1 MPKAAQASAVATQI
15 RWRTEACCVKG
26 RSIDLPLMGVNG
38 RHTGVQM
45 NSLRHMSAVG
55 ALGHLGSIDA
65 GQPHSHGLAGLAD
78 PDGVA
83 VTDRDHAGALAL
95 GAGRQWPAGHG
106 CQQHSQQQTS
116 IHGGSLQREQFDAGP
131 ASLLQIPARR
141 TKLGIGSGSVM
152 ARFALLL
159 SLAAVAVGGP
169 ALAQQPVQPLPKV
182 GSCPL
187 GYFSSGGYCVPSK
200 SGNSRGAIE
209 KVGGGCPLG
218 FYSSG
223 NYCVSSPN
231 NNREAIQ
238 KTGKS
243 CPLGWF
249 SSGGYCVRSR

>member
-1 MPKAAQASAVATQI
+1 
-15 RWRTEACCVKG
+15 
-26 RSIDLPLMGVNG
+26 
-38 RHTGVQM
+38 
-45 NSLRHMSAVG
+45 
-55 ALGHLGSIDA
+55 
-65 GQPHSHGLAGLAD
+65 
-78 PDGVA
+78 
-83 VTDRDHAGALAL
+83 
-95 GAGRQWPAGHG
+95 
-106 CQQHSQQQTS
+106 
-116 IHGGSLQREQFDAGP
+116 
-131 ASLLQIPARR
+131 
-141 TKLGIGSGSVM
+141 M